1 MARSLNGENLLYYFF
16 LFWYACGVVLLSFD
30 LLPASLQWANAVF
43 LMLAGLIGSLYFLSA
58 YGRITGAAFIG
69 TIFIISMLAEG
80 LGVHFG
86 FLFGS
91 YNYTSDFG
99 WQLFGVPVAIGFAW
113 LLVISTSH
121 VIAVWF
127 TRTFYKKNDALH
139 STLYILTGAVF
150 TVGMDLIIDPV
161 AFHVKQY
168 WIWDDG
174 LSFYYGVP
182 LQNFSGWFLLA
193 LFFHLIIYILLRL
206 QNNWPETISGYRSR
220 RIVLLYILVTGMFM
234 LLGLL
239 NGLWL
244 ASFLAFVFIGAAS
257 FVYFGSAVEREDT

>member
-1 MARSLNGENLLYYFF
+1 MARSLSGENSLYYFF

-43 LMLAGLIGSLYFLSA
+43 LILAGLVGSVYFFTA
-58 YGRITGAAFIG
+58 YGKSTGAFF
-69 TIFIISMLAEG
+69 TIVIFSISMLAEG

-99 WQLFGVPVAIGFAW
+99 WQLWGVPIAIGFAW

-121 VIAVWF
+121 VIAGLLTSIF
-127 TRTFYKKNDALH
+127 SRRKSAGQFI
-139 STLYILTGAVF
+139 LYLLIGTIF

-161 AFHVKQY
+161 AFRVKQY
-168 WIWDDG
+168 WIWDEG
-174 LSFYYGVP
+174 LAFYYGIP
-182 LQNFSGWFLLA
+182 LQNFIGWFLLA
-193 LFFHLIIYILLRL
+193 LFFHLIIYIVLIM
-206 QNNWPETISGYRSR
+206 QNKWSEKVSGYRSK
-220 RIVLLYILVTGMFM
+220 RIVLLYILVSGMFM

-244 ASFLAFVFIGAAS
+244 ASLLAFIFIMAAV
-257 FVYFGSAVEREDT
+257 FVYLRISAEEEG

>member
-1 MARSLNGENLLYYFF
+1 MARSLTGENILYYFF
-16 LFWYACGVVLLSFD
+16 LFWYACGVVLLSFN

-58 YGRITGAAFIG
+58 YGRITGAAFTGI
-69 TIFIISMLAEG
+69 IFIISMLAEG

-99 WQLFGVPVAIGFAW
+99 WQLFGVPIAIGFAW

-121 VIAVWF
+121 VIAVQL
-127 TRTFYKKNDALH
+127 TGTFYKKNRFVH
-139 STLYILTGAVF
+139 SIFYILTGAVF

-193 LFFHLIIYILLRL
+193 LFFHLIIYIVLRL
-206 QNNWPETISGYRSR
+206 QNKWPEEMSGYRSR
-220 RIVLLYILVTGMFM
+220 RIVLLYVLVSGMFM
-234 LLGLL
+234 LLGVL

-244 ASFLAFVFIGAAS
+244 ASFLALVFILAAG
-257 FVYFGSAVEREDT
+257 FVYYGSTAEKGD

>member
-1 MARSLNGENLLYYFF
+1 MARSLSGENLLYYFF

-43 LMLAGLIGSLYFLSA
+43 LMLSGLVGSVYFLSA
-58 YGRITGAAFIG
+58 YGRITGAFFIG
-69 TIFIISMLAEG
+69 MIFIISMLAEG

-91 YNYTSDFG
+91 YKYTSEFG
-99 WQLFGVPVAIGFAW
+99 LQLWGVPIAIGFAW

-121 VIAVWF
+121 VIASVL
-127 TRTFYKKNDALH
+127 TAPLLQKKRFFH
-139 STLYILTGAVF
+139 SILYIVTGAVF
-150 TVGMDLIIDPV
+150 TLGMDLIIDPV

-168 WIWDDG
+168 WIWDEG

-182 LQNFSGWFLLA
+182 FKNFSGWFLLA
-193 LFFHLIIYILLRL
+193 LFFHLIIYITLVLLRK
-206 QNNWPETISGYRSR
+206 WPEKKDGYRSK
-220 RIVLLYILVTGMFM
+220 RIVLLYILVSGMFM
-234 LLGLL
+234 LLGLI

-244 ASFLAFVFIGAAS
+244 ASFVVLIFILAAGFAYNKIRT
-257 FVYFGSAVEREDT
+257 VEEA